1 MASIPRHDSTIS
13 FPTLPGSPTKSPLQ
27 TRLPTFSTSHYAD
40 PHEPD
45 SMPPPRATHAKAYP
59 ASTQSAQSQQRHSI
73 VSDDSSAA
81 SSADYFGINPQTSR
95 PISATT
101 LASSRP
107 SSVASNA
114 SSGSHVQGQL
124 TSCADL
130 LSPGLA
136 SALGLLPSQASN
148 FAFPSSSRTAAGPTP
163 PDSIASS
170 SSNHNHASAR
180 PLQRRV
186 RAQSAQGAAL
196 SHRRPSLPSVS
207 SINHRISVASVS
219 SFESLPEDEIVQG
232 FLAPGVLPLKSR
244 ASSYERI
251 PRSATFSYPH
261 AKDEANFTDS
271 GDPSTSSISLG
282 SAVSIATGSE
292 ASSTGDHPPPRTD
305 SASASSSSTASS
317 SHGSRPSATS
327 STSTITAGSSRP
339 SYFLRR
345 AATAPVPAADVAIL
359 MAHRQRSARE
369 LLDTERS
376 FVASLTLID
385 QEYYQPLL
393 ASLGKGKAT
402 ASQNA
407 LPPIL
412 SRKSVADIFSNFYDI
427 LQLSRELLSQLED
440 RLQMAPSPPFA
451 QGSLANQIRAEPVA
465 GMEWNPAVDCIG
477 DILATLAPFLKM
489 YSLFVKNFSSALQR
503 IESEQKTNEAF
514 AKFLKDTDQKR
525 AAKEKITTTT
535 GSVRHAF
542 GYGLG
547 FQAHLLTIVQRI
559 PRYKLLVDDL
569 VKSTPETHPDCVDLR
584 RASHMIEQ
592 VASYINENV
601 RQHEMVLTM
610 LGLQKSLQGLTEP
623 LVAPGRVL
631 IKRGTLMKTCRR
643 NVQPREFFLFTDCLI
658 YASPISGG
666 IEAASAAW
674 TMLAQ
679 RGGLYGASTLEP
691 PQSPTIVS
699 PLSGPASPIES
710 VLTPPGM
717 SAPSGP
723 RARLASVPEPY
734 TPLAGAIFS
743 LAGHQLQFRDKFWLR
758 DCTVVSVEN
767 NTNQGLRHCF
777 EIRTPDKSFAVYAE
791 SQASKEAWVNCIRD
805 ARADHMSARRTLKAE
820 EDSIEA
826 KRERRRSLYKV
837 DPSKAANKRLSTQS
851 LGAYLAATN
860 LIGQGPDRAVV
871 PSEQLV
877 EPSASR
883 SVSQERE
890 PTPRRSRVDSLPNLL
905 MRPPSFPSFATSG
918 TNLSLANLLA
928 SNASLAA
935 PAPLRVLEDYNAPV
949 WVPDNRADKCC
960 NCQEAFGM
968 WRRKHHCRL
977 CGQVV
982 CWTCSQRSFLI
993 PSYQDGEPDRPAR
1006 ACDRCYDSV
1015 FPPEDSDDAESAA
1028 AGAAAATTTA
1038 EAMATAPDSAEMS
1051 SVPSSSTDE
1060 SVTQALS
1067 AYHIGASDGDTDAE
1081 VSRHGSPLTPPIGH
1095 DSPATNADAELA
1107 LNTASS
1113 PVDANAIRSALA
1125 KKTGSDAR
1133 PKSLRFDALPP
1144 LELAVGPGALQA
1156 DAVSPTTPSRPTQAT
1171 ASPARPSTQV
1181 IQTASPQVERRS
1193 SASARTSPMR
1203 LNQAPVLPA
1212 RSKSLAGPLASA
1224 SPRVMST
1231 EARLNRASALEAHH
1245 LFASHHRNPQIQAAT
1260 SGSGTF
1266 RLVTPRLT
1274 TPESELP
1281 PGVAGKRSGFSPSI
1295 MDVGYF
1301 GATTG
1306 AIQEDAEDESD
1317 TQGAAPAV
1325 ASAGASPSKT
1335 SEPFKPWM
1343 LHAMSP
1349 TGGAH
1354 LRPARK
1360 RPLSAA
1366 ARLSSFYG
1374 PLLASSSNNAGTP
1387 SQINASASSASTI
1400 DEQNNRG

>member
-1 MASIPRHDSTIS
+1 
-13 FPTLPGSPTKSPLQ
+13 
-27 TRLPTFSTSHYAD
+27 
-40 PHEPD
+40 
-45 SMPPPRATHAKAYP
+45 MPPPRGTHTKAFP
-59 ASTQSAQSQQRHSI
+59 TSTQAAQLQQRHSI

-81 SSADYFGINPQTSR
+81 SSADYSGTNPPTSR

-148 FAFPSSSRTAAGPTP
+148 IAFPSSSRSTTGPTP
-163 PDSIASS
+163 PDSSASS
-170 SSNHNHASAR
+170 SSSSHAAAR

-186 RAQSAQGAAL
+186 RAQSAQSGTL
-196 SHRRPSLPSVS
+196 SHRRPSLPSAP
-207 SINHRISVASVS
+207 SIKHRISVASVS

-232 FLAPGVLPLKSR
+232 FLAPGVIPLKSR
-244 ASSYERI
+244 ASSYDRI
-251 PRSATFSYPH
+251 TRSATTSYSH
-261 AKDEANFTDS
+261 SHTKEE
-271 GDPSTSSISLG
+271 PSLADGADRSASSVSLG
-282 SAVSIATGSE
+282 SAVSIATASE
-292 ASSTGDHPPPRTD
+292 TSSTGDRQLPPD
-305 SASASSSSTASS
+305 SASALSSSTGSS
-317 SHGSRPSATS
+317 AHGAGPSATS
-327 STSTITAGSSRP
+327 STSTSTITAGSSRP
-339 SYFLRR
+339 SYFFRR
-345 AATAPVPAADVAIL
+345 AATAPAPAAETSIL

-393 ASLGKGKAT
+393 ASLGKGKAA
-402 ASQNA
+402 ASPNA
-407 LPPIL
+407 PPPIL

-427 LQLSRELLSQLED
+427 LQLSRELLSQLEE
-440 RLQMAPSPPFA
+440 RLQVAPSQALAPD
-451 QGSLANQIRAEPVA
+451 SLASQIRAETSA
-465 GMEWNPAVDCIG
+465 KMKWNPAVDCIG

-514 AKFLKDTDQKR
+514 AKFLKETDQKR
-525 AAKEKITTTT
+525 AAKEKITTTS

-559 PRYKLLVDDL
+559 PRYKLLIDDL
-569 VKSTPETHPDCVDLR
+569 VKSTPEMHPDCVDLR

-623 LVAPGRVL
+623 LVAPGRAL

-643 NVQPREFFLFTDCLI
+643 NIQPREFFLFTDCLI

-679 RGGLYGASTLEP
+679 RGGLYGVGSLEP
-691 PQSPTIVS
+691 PQSPTIAS
-699 PLSGPASPIES
+699 PLSGSSSPIES
-710 VLTPPGM
+710 VLTSPSM

-758 DCTVVSVEN
+758 DCTVVSVED

-791 SQASKEAWVNCIRD
+791 SQTSKEAWVNCIRD

-860 LIGQGPDRAVV
+860 LIGQVQDKTVV
-871 PSEQLV
+871 QTEQPA
-877 EPSASR
+877 ETSASR
-883 SVSQERE
+883 SVSRERE
-890 PTPRRSRVDSLPNLL
+890 PVPRRSRVDSLPNLL
-905 MRPPSFPSFATSG
+905 MRPPSFPSLAANG
-918 TNLSLANLLA
+918 TNLSLAKLLA
-928 SNASLAA
+928 SNASMAA
-935 PAPLRVLEDYNAPV
+935 SAPLRVLEDYNAPV

-1015 FPPEDSDDAESAA
+1015 FPPENVDEMEAA
-1028 AGAAAATTTA
+1028 AVIAA

-1060 SVTQALS
+1060 SVAQTLG
-1067 AYHIGASDGDTDAE
+1067 AYQIGALDGDTDAE
-1081 VSRHGSPLTPPIGH
+1081 ASRHGSPLTPPVGH
-1095 DSPATNADAELA
+1095 DSPAAAANVDAELA
-1107 LNTASS
+1107 LNTRSS
-1113 PVDANAIRSALA
+1113 PADAIAGRSALA
-1125 KKTGSDAR
+1125 KKTGSDVR

-1144 LELAVGPGALQA
+1144 PELGIGGSTAHQDG
-1156 DAVSPTTPSRPTQAT
+1156 DVSPTTPSSPTE
-1171 ASPARPSTQV
+1171 ASALPARPSTQP
-1181 IQTASPQVERRS
+1181 IQPASSQPERRS

-1212 RSKSLAGPLASA
+1212 RSKSLAGPLASG

-1245 LFASHHRNPQIQAAT
+1245 LFTSHHRNQIQAAT

-1274 TPESELP
+1274 TPEAELP
-1281 PGVAGKRSGFSPSI
+1281 PGVAKRNGFSPSI

-1301 GATTG
+1301 GGATG
-1306 AIQEDAEDESD
+1306 AIQEDAEDENA
-1317 TQGAAPAV
+1317 TQGGVLAA
-1325 ASAGASPSKT
+1325 ASAGASPVKT

-1374 PLLASSSNNAGTP
+1374 PLLASSGNNAGAS
-1387 SQINASASSASTI
+1387 SQVNASAASGSTS
-1400 DEQNNRG
+1400 DERTKG